1 MVKKI
6 LVFIFSV
13 LMASSVNAS
22 TVDVHQYTA
31 LSKNT
36 EEVEGVLYKDNY
48 ASVDVECSPTSISAA
63 AACKRALENTD
74 DYFDSAMKQVY
85 YRIYRASGNGW
96 MSVTIYSSEVED
108 RIMFDVDRV
117 IEVLA
122 DRGYAVNLDKDSQ
135 GWVLEI
141 TWSDCYEGR

>member
-6 LVFIFSV
+6 MAFVFSV
-13 LMASSVNAS
+13 LMASGANTASVDINS
-22 TVDVHQYTA
+22 YTA

-36 EEVEGVLYKDNY
+36 DEIEGVLYKDDY
-48 ASVDVECSPTSISAA
+48 KSVDVECSPTSISAA

-74 DYFDSAMKQVY
+74 DNFDSAMKQVY

-96 MSVTIYSSEVED
+96 MSVTIYSSEIED
-108 RIMFDVDRV
+108 RTVFDVDRAA
-117 IEVLA
+117 EVLI
-122 DRGYAVNLDKDSQ
+122 DRGYAVNIIKDSQ

-141 TWSDCYEGR
+141 TWADCYGG

>member
-6 LVFIFSV
+6 MAFVFSV
-13 LMASSVNAS
+13 LMASGVNTTS
-22 TVDVHQYTA
+22 VDVNSCTA

-36 EEVEGVLYKDNY
+36 DEIEGVLYKDDY

-63 AACKRALENTD
+63 AACKRALQSTD
-74 DYFDSAMKQVY
+74 DNFDSIMKQIY

-96 MSVTIYSSEVED
+96 MSVTIYSSEIED
-108 RIMFDVDRV
+108 RTVFNVDRA
-117 IEVLA
+117 IEVLIG
-122 DRGYAVNLDKDSQ
+122 RGYAVNLNKDSQ

-141 TWSDCYEGR
+141 TWADCYE

>member
-6 LVFIFSV
+6 MAFVFSI
-13 LMASSVNAS
+13 LMTSGVNATS
-22 TVDVHQYTA
+22 VDVNSCTA

-36 EEVEGVLYKDNY
+36 DEVEGVLYKDDY
-48 ASVDVECSPTSISAA
+48 VSVDIECSPTSISAS
-63 AACKRALENTD
+63 AACKRSLENTD

-96 MSVTIYSSEVED
+96 MSVTIYSSEIED
-108 RIMFDVDRV
+108 RAVFDVDRAV
-117 IEVLA
+117 EILI
-122 DRGYAVNLDKDSQ
+122 DRGYAVNLSKDSQ

-141 TWSDCYEGR
+141 VWADCYE